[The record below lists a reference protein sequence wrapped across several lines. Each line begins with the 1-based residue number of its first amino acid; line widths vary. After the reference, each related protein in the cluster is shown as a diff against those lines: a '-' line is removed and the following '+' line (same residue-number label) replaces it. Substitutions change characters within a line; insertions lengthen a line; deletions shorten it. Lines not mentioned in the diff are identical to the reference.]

1 MYVSSICH
9 IYEIHHHHH
18 HNNNTYIY
26 EIDRGFSLSSS
37 SFISLSFHPK
47 QAFHV
52 LDDDRKPKIQKSNPK
67 RNGRIHFEKRKNR
80 KTEQLIHMVRLCII
94 IIINQSINHDDTDV
108 KRRKS
113 RDAILTNKR
122 FKCSK
127 SFPMQ
132 WHVVP
137 LSTIKE
143 VHHVEGSRRFSIMFG
158 QPSGAKPRSSSS
170 FGNVLRRKSSR
181 DSSEPQVMY
190 FQTSNSSQSSEWVR
204 LICET
209 RKQLLTPQMLTKRF
223 DEEMRSLTNMYS
235 ESPIIMASSSDDEE
249 EEDDKTKE
257 STDLVDEDMHV
268 PLPQVKKLNIKNL
281 NIDDDMDQD
290 EYVVCVCVLE
300 NVIEKSHTHP

>member
-18 HNNNTYIY
+18 HNNNNTHIY
-26 EIDRGFSLSSS
+26 EIDRGFSLFLPPHSYPFTPNKRFTCLTTIETQKSKNPIQREMEESILKKGKIEKQSS
-37 SFISLSFHPK
+37 SFTWYVYVSLS
-47 QAFHV
+47 
-52 LDDDRKPKIQKSNPK
+52 SS
-67 RNGRIHFEKRKNR
+67 
-80 KTEQLIHMVRLCII
+80 
-94 IIINQSINHDDTDV
+94 INQSINHDDTDV

-223 DEEMRSLTNMYS
+223 QKVLHHYTNQDFLTLHCN
-235 ESPIIMASSSDDEE
+235 
-249 EEDDKTKE
+249 
-257 STDLVDEDMHV
+257 
-268 PLPQVKKLNIKNL
+268 
-281 NIDDDMDQD
+281 
-290 EYVVCVCVLE
+290 
-300 NVIEKSHTHP
+300 